1 MGSSAAHWRWH
12 QHARSG
18 KRPLHAT
25 SDGELAYFGAKN
37 FQNNKGWDVYEFKM
51 PEKAKPEK
59 VMIVKGQVKTNSGE
73 PPMQAK
79 VEIQYTESKFK
90 EEVAVNDDDG
100 TYAAVVKVSRNEN
113 VTLSVEGDDIAF
125 NSRVIAKKDVPA
137 PVVAK
142 LNMETREA
150 KANEAFVINDI
161 YYTTNSADIE
171 ERSKIILDA
180 FAGYLLKH
188 PSMVIE
194 ISGHTDSRGD
204 DNTNKA
210 LSAERAF
217 EVMKYLVD
225 HGVEAKRLTYQG
237 YGETKPVGDNNTD
250 EGRAM
255 NRRTEFVIKKM

>member
-1 MGSSAAHWRWH
+1 M
-12 QHARSG
+12 
-18 KRPLHAT
+18 
-25 SDGELAYFGAKN
+25 
-37 FQNNKGWDVYEFKM
+37 V
-51 PEKAKPEK
+51 
-59 VMIVKGQVKTNSGE
+59 VKGQVKTKTGE
-73 PPMQAK
+73 PPTQAK
-79 VEIQYTESKFK
+79 VEIQYTESKQK
-90 EEVAVNDDDG
+90 EEVAVNSDDG
-100 TYAAVVKVSRNEN
+100 TYAAIVQVSKNEN
-113 VTLSVEGDDIAF
+113 VTLSIEGDDIAF
-125 NSRVIAKKDVPA
+125 NSRVIAKKDDPA
-137 PVVAK
+137 PVVTK

-180 FAGYLLKH
+180 FAAYLIKH
-188 PSMVIE
+188 PTMVIE

-204 DNTNKA
+204 DNANKA

-225 HGVEAKRLTYQG
+225 HGVEGKRLSYQG
-237 YGETKPVGDNNTD
+237 YGESKPVGDNNTD